1 MTVSVELPRMG
12 ENVTEGTIVRW
23 LKQEGDRVEAD
34 EPLVEISTDKIDTEL
49 PAPAAGTLTK
59 IVAKEDETVAVG
71 AEIAVIDE
79 SADKEGDGAKEPKAD
94 GGKEEKAETKPEGKP
109 KAKESE
115 AGEEEPGEE
124 EPAKEAPEKERASV
138 SANGGDGRK
147 EPVGALSPLVRK
159 LARENDVDLGEV
171 KGSGRGGRITKQD
184 VLAYLEHRGAKPAK
198 TGEIKRG
205 GAAPAAARPAEAVS
219 TFTVPSGAS
228 EVVPFTRIRKA
239 IAEHMRRS
247 LDTSA
252 HVTNVYEVDMT
263 RIAALRERAKGEF
276 KREEGFSLTFLPF
289 VASAV
294 VQAVR
299 AFPEFNAHVDGEAAT
314 ATLFQEVNLGIAV
327 ARDEGLIVPVVK
339 GADGMNLIGLA
350 RGINDVA
357 TRART
362 KGGLKPDDVSGGTFT
377 ITNAGS
383 FGTIVETP
391 VINQPQA
398 AILGTGAVV
407 KRPVVM
413 TVDGADAVAIRH
425 MMYLYLTYDHRW
437 LDGHK
442 AAQFN
447 ARLRQLLEDADF
459 AAELGLEP

>member
-49 PAPAAGTLTK
+49 PAPAAGTLKK

-79 SADKEGDGAKEPKAD
+79 SADTDGGGKDEPKDDA
-94 GGKEEKAETKPEGKP
+94 GKEKKAESKGKP
-109 KAKESE
+109 KAEKEAEPEEE
-115 AGEEEPGEE
+115 AEPAEEEEPEG
-124 EPAKEAPEKERASV
+124 ARV

-147 EPVGALSPLVRK
+147 ESVGALSPLVRK
-159 LARENDVDLGEV
+159 LARENGVDLGEV

-184 VLAYLEHRGAKPAK
+184 VLAFLEQRGAKPGK

-205 GAAPAAARPAEAVS
+205 DVTPAARRPAESAS
-219 TFTVPSGAS
+219 TFSVPSGAS

-263 RIAALRERAKGEF
+263 RIAALRERAKGDF

-362 KGGLKPDDVSGGTFT
+362 KGGLKPDDVTGGTFT

-447 ARLRQLLEDADF
+447 AKLRQLLEEADF

>member
-12 ENVTEGTIVRW
+12 ENVTEGTIIRW
-23 LKQEGDRVEAD
+23 LKREGDWVDAD

-49 PAPAAGTLTK
+49 PAPAAGTLKK

-79 SADKEGDGAKEPKAD
+79 SASKDDGGEKEPEADGGEEKKTEAKTEAKPEAKEP
-94 GGKEEKAETKPEGKP
+94 ETD
-109 KAKESE
+109 
-115 AGEEEPGEE
+115 EEET
-124 EPAKEAPEKERASV
+124 PAGV

-147 EPVGALSPLVRK
+147 ESVGALSPLVRK
-159 LARENDVDLGEV
+159 LARENGVDLGDV

-184 VLAYLEHRGAKPAK
+184 VLAYLEQRGAKPGK
-198 TGEIKRG
+198 TGEIKRADT
-205 GAAPAAARPAEAVS
+205 AAPAATGSAEAAS
-219 TFTVPSGAS
+219 TFSVPSGVS
-228 EVVPFTRIRKA
+228 EVAPFTRIRKA
-239 IAEHMRRS
+239 ISEHMRRS

-252 HVTNVYEVDMT
+252 HVTNIVEVDMT

-276 KREEGFSLTFLPF
+276 KRQEGFGLTYLPF
-289 VASAV
+289 IASAV
-294 VQAVR
+294 VQTLR

-314 ATLFQEVNLGIAV
+314 ATLFREVNLGIAV

-362 KGGLKPDDVSGGTFT
+362 KGGLKPDDVAGGTFT
-377 ITNAGS
+377 ITNGGS
-383 FGTIVETP
+383 FGTLIETP

-437 LDGHK
+437 IDGHK

-447 ARLRQLLEDADF
+447 GRLRQLLEEADF
-459 AAELGLEP
+459 TAELGLDP